1 MKKPEPTPESE
12 INFEI
17 EGKQIIEI
25 LQDKNVMSQL
35 FEIEKDYPYWENFK
49 YKVKPLTDY
58 DSKFLW
64 KIIKMQRRQSFSGIE
79 ISKIGGFDFRYN
91 TNSKILEHLH
101 HFDLYLGG
109 VLEGEI
115 IPSEDKNRYLISSIM
130 EEAIASSQLEGA
142 ATTREVAKEML
153 RTNRKPRNISERMIL
168 NNYQTIKRI
177 LEIKE
182 KKLSPQLILE
192 IHSIISK
199 DTLEKKDNEGR
210 FRQNDDVRV
219 EDATTGEVFYF
230 PPNYTKIEGLIE
242 DLCEFANSDNDSGF
256 IHPIV
261 RGIILHFLI
270 GYIHPFVDGNGR
282 TARALFYW
290 FLISKG
296 YWLIEYLSISRIM
309 VQSPSQYARAYLFT
323 EYDDN
328 DLTYFIDFN
337 LRAME
342 LALKNLQNYI
352 KRKIDDKQRM
362 YKFIKNENFNERQ
375 ADLIGTLMT
384 DSQRVLT
391 IKEVEIKYDIV
402 YQTARLDLLG
412 LEEMGYLK
420 SKNVGKKLVFYVVDD
435 FDSKIR
441 KLSKI

>member
-1 MKKPEPTPESE
+1 
-12 INFEI
+12 
-17 EGKQIIEI
+17 
-25 LQDKNVMSQL
+25 MSQL

-49 YKVKPLTDY
+49 YKVKTLTDY
-58 DSKFLW
+58 DAKFLW

-79 ISKIGGFDFRYN
+79 ISKIVGFDFRYN

-109 VLEGEI
+109 VMEGEI

-142 ATTREVAKEML
+142 
-153 RTNRKPRNISERMIL
+153 
-168 NNYQTIKRI
+168 
-177 LEIKE
+177 
-182 KKLSPQLILE
+182 
-192 IHSIISK
+192 
-199 DTLEKKDNEGR
+199 
-210 FRQNDDVRV
+210 
-219 EDATTGEVFYF
+219 
-230 PPNYTKIEGLIE
+230 
-242 DLCEFANSDNDSGF
+242 
-256 IHPIV
+256 
-261 RGIILHFLI
+261 
-270 GYIHPFVDGNGR
+270 
-282 TARALFYW
+282 
-290 FLISKG
+290 
-296 YWLIEYLSISRIM
+296 
-309 VQSPSQYARAYLFT
+309 YLFT
-323 EYDDN
+323 EYDEN

-352 KRKIDDKQRM
+352 KRKIDEKQRM

-375 ADLIGTLMT
+375 ADLIGTLIT

-420 SKNVGKKLVFYVVDD
+420 SKNIGKKLVFYVVDD

>member
-1 MKKPEPTPESE
+1 M
-12 INFEI
+12 
-17 EGKQIIEI
+17 
-25 LQDKNVMSQL
+25 
-35 FEIEKDYPYWENFK
+35 
-49 YKVKPLTDY
+49 
-58 DSKFLW
+58 
-64 KIIKMQRRQSFSGIE
+64 
-79 ISKIGGFDFRYN
+79 
-91 TNSKILEHLH
+91 
-101 HFDLYLGG
+101 
-109 VLEGEI
+109 EGEI
-115 IPSEDKNRYLISSIM
+115 VPNEDKNRYLISSIM

-168 NNYQTIKRI
+168 NNYLTIKRI

-199 DTLEKKDNEGR
+199 NTLDKKDNEGR
-210 FRQNDDVRV
+210 FRLNDDVRV
-219 EDATTGEVFYF
+219 EDAATGEVFYF
-230 PPNYTKIEGLIE
+230 PPSYTQIEGLIE
-242 DLCEFANSDNDSGF
+242 HLCEFANSDNNSRF

-342 LALKNLQNYI
+342 AALKNLQDYI
-352 KRKIDDKQRM
+352 KRKVAEKQKM
-362 YKFIKNENFNERQ
+362 YQFIKNENFNERQ
-375 ADLIGTLMT
+375 ADLIRTLMT
-384 DSQRVLT
+384 DSQKALT

-412 LEEMGYLK
+412 LAEMGYLK

-435 FDSKIR
+435 FDSKTK
-441 KLSKI
+441 KLSSI

>member
-17 EGKQIIEI
+17 EGKQLIEI

-35 FEIEKDYPYWENFK
+35 FEIEKDYPYWESFK
-49 YKVKPLTDY
+49 YKVKTLTDY
-58 DSKFLW
+58 DAKFLW
-64 KIIKMQRRQSFSGIE
+64 KIIKMQRRQSFSEIE
-79 ISKIGGFDFRYN
+79 ISKIVGFDFRYN
-91 TNSKILEHLH
+91 TNNKILEHLH

-109 VLEGEI
+109 VMEGEI

-182 KKLSPQLILE
+182 KKLSPQFILE

-199 DTLEKKDNEGR
+199 DTLEKKDNEGK

-230 PPNYTKIEGLIE
+230 PPNYTQIEGLIE
-242 DLCEFANSDNDSGF
+242 DLCEFANRDNDSSF
-256 IHPIV
+256 IHPII

-323 EYDDN
+323 EYDEN

-352 KRKIDDKQRM
+352 KRKIDEKQRM

-375 ADLIGTLMT
+375 ADLIGTLIT
-384 DSQRVLT
+384 DSQKVLT

-402 YQTARLDLLG
+402 YQTARTDLMG
-412 LEEMGYLK
+412 LEAMGYLK
-420 SKNVGKKLVFYVVDD
+420 SKSVGKKLVFYVADD